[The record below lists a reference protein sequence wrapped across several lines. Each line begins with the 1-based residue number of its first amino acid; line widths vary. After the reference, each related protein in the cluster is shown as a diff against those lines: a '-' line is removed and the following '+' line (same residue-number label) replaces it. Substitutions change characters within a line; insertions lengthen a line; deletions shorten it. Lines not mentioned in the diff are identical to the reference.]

1 MQSFLPN
8 MFYYGFP
15 VVLLTTTDEKGNA
28 NITPISCTFT
38 LKYPCGNGFSKA
50 Q

>member
-38 LKYPCGNGFSKA
+38 LSTHAVMGFSKA